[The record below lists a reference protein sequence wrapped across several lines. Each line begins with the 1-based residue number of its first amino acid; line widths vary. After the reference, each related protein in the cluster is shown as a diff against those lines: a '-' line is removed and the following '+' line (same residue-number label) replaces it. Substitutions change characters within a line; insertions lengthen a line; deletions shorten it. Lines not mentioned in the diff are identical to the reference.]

1 MCLEQNKMTDFEQTS
16 TEKEK
21 KTFKIK
27 QQHNIESEQ
36 EAAKTFEDYLKLTVE
51 FNGRTV
57 YNQTR
62 CTATFTQV
70 CVDHL
75 DSPQEKK
82 TLLND
87 CRNRLG

>member
-82 TLLND
+82 HF
-87 CRNRLG
+87 